1 MKKKKGRPSP
11 YEECANA
18 LIIGTEKEV
27 QCENRIEADSLRRA
41 IMRKLPPGY
50 GRKPRAV
57 WSEGVFKVF
66 MI

>member
-1 MKKKKGRPSP
+1 MNRGRGRPSP
-11 YEECANA
+11 YEDCANA
-18 LIIGTEKEV
+18 LIRGTEKV
-27 QCENRIEADSLRRA
+27 IQCEDRTEADSLRRA
-41 IMRKLPPGY
+41 ILRKLPPGY